1 VGGVPPVEPR
11 KVIKNIGRRVA
22 EERKRLGLTQASLAE
37 RAGVSLKYWQRV
49 EAGRENLTI
58 ASLVR
63 FANLVRVEPIDLL
76 RQARLRNARPGRPV
90 SHQPAKGPRPLA
102 TGRKSR

>member
-63 FANLVRVEPIDLL
+63 FANLLRVAPLDLL
-76 RQARLRNARPGRPV
+76 QQAQLRNARPGRPP
-90 SHQPAKGPRPLA
+90 SQPARRQQRPR
-102 TGRKSR
+102 RH